1 GLGRTITTDAGSVRI
16 NNSGSN
22 TTGLEVNSAVT
33 NSTAYLANVSG
44 IGVGFRAESTSSGN
58 TFAAIQANTNS
69 STSSNSAI
77 LGQNSGAGYGVSGQI
92 PFSAT
97 GVAAVYG
104 NNLRTTAGHGVYG
117 QGFNGVV
124 GETNYG
130 LGFGLF
136 GRNNATTG
144 DRIGTYGVGFNG
156 VFGETFNITT
166 GWAGYFTAD
175 IGSEGTGYA
184 IGGWMLA
191 SDKRLKTNIV
201 PIGNSL
207 EKLALINGKHYT
219 ITTKSKDSEGKINFK
234 SKEQYGVIAQEIEAV
249 FPEMVQEKALFI
261 NSGDETKYKTVDYN
275 QLVPVLLEAI
285 KELNSKVTTLE
296 NEIEILKSEK

>member
-1 GLGRTITTDAGSVRI
+1 M
-16 NNSGSN
+16 
-22 TTGLEVNSAVT
+22 
-33 NSTAYLANVSG
+33 
-44 IGVGFRAESTSSGN
+44 GF
-58 TFAAIQANTNS
+58 
-69 STSSNSAI
+69 
-77 LGQNSGAGYGVSGQI
+77 
-92 PFSAT
+92 
-97 GVAAVYG
+97 
-104 NNLRTTAGHGVYG
+104 HGVYG
-117 QGFNGVV
+117 Q
-124 GETNYG
+124 
-130 LGFGLF
+130 
-136 GRNNATTG
+136 TT
-144 DRIGTYGVGFNG
+144 DVIN
-156 VFGETFNITT
+156 

-175 IGSEGTGYA
+175 VGSEGTGYA

-207 EKLALINGKHYT
+207 EKLSLINGKHYT

-285 KELNSKVTTLE
+285 KELNSKVNSLE
-296 NEIEILKSEK
+296 KEIETLKSDK